1 MLLHPVAEQPRRHA
15 RAGFVFRRANVCLYI
30 TASRTEEIDMTT
42 TRVQEVLD
50 KVKALRE
57 YTQRT
62 GFRTTRSQNDLI
74 QSLDGEELAE
84 AVLALK
90 LDTTGR

>member
-1 MLLHPVAEQPRRHA
+1 
-15 RAGFVFRRANVCLYI
+15 
-30 TASRTEEIDMTT
+30 MTT

-84 AVLALK
+84 TVLALK
-90 LDTTGR
+90 KLDR

>member
-1 MLLHPVAEQPRRHA
+1 
-15 RAGFVFRRANVCLYI
+15 
-30 TASRTEEIDMTT
+30 MTT